1 MPARQT
7 GDATVSRLQLQVHAR
22 RQVHQGASMRKH
34 GAGLAIASL
43 LAVAAV
49 AGATKPSIIFC
60 VGADKPYLKHILGSG
75 IEVDY
80 GSVDDCGNRTRL
92 WQYTAAVIGS
102 TPGHGSQCVPSCDP
116 VKAKAFAALIE
127 SYAAAGGGVL
137 LMPQEMNVKKQ
148 QLFETTEAF
157 GIKLPLDL
165 LTETNPLDV
174 KPMEHLSMSMAFTS
188 NITAGSPI
196 TAGVKQVWY
205 PNGGFYNAQATNPLM
220 PVDPSWTCLVHAMP
234 TTTTAP
240 LNTQRSS
247 MEPPPASDQSF
258 LPNGTVAPC
267 FVASRPFAGGG
278 RVAALNQW
286 SQFTLGS
293 GLVDYYLFHLQIMQT
308 GDGTR
313 TSDMSLLLDNMWKWL
328 STAPA
333 DSKLGGY
340 VTNDTRLMYANELP
354 GAMDAWNETSHQWPE
369 EDLIVDPSLW
379 PAENI
384 YHGVIGLKTTHG
396 TGTSTV
402 AEYAAAAAGLDLQFL
417 VFVDDIKH
425 LTNASLAALK
435 AECAAHSTPNLTLWA
450 GYSMPNN
457 IGNYIV
463 NWGPDV
469 ELPPDEFMRPCDC
482 KCPLPNGIECPA
494 FEIQPMNDFI
504 PCPNASC
511 KPNSVPAPGCTA
523 DCKFQLSN
531 GTMSGQLVRA
541 LWLTCCAAVPAGM
554 NKQSICMYAELT
566 MTARAGS
573 GGIVPVGHHWGQ
585 R

>member
-1 MPARQT
+1 M
-7 GDATVSRLQLQVHAR
+7 H
-22 RQVHQGASMRKH
+22 KH
-34 GAGLAIASL
+34 GTGLRIASL
-43 LAVAAV
+43 LAVAAGV
-49 AGATKPSIIFC
+49 AAAAAKPSILFC
-60 VGADKPYLKHILGSG
+60 VGVDKPYLKHILGSG

-92 WQYTAAVIGS
+92 WQYTAVVIGS

-148 QLFETTEAF
+148 QLFETTEEF

-165 LTETNPLDV
+165 LTETNPLDL

-188 NITAGSPI
+188 NITDGSPI

-220 PVDPSWTCLVHAMP
+220 PVDPSWTCLVHAMA

-240 LNTQRSS
+240 LDTQRAS
-247 MEPPPASDQSF
+247 MEPPPTSDQSF

-267 FVASRPFAGGG
+267 FVASRPYVGGG

-293 GLVDYYLFHLQIMQT
+293 GLTDYYLFHLQIMQT

-313 TSDMSLLLDNMWKWL
+313 TSDMSMLLDNMWKWL
-328 STAPA
+328 ATAPA
-333 DSKLGGY
+333 GCKLGGY
-340 VTNDTRLMYANELP
+340 VTNDTRLMFANELP

-369 EDLIVDPSLW
+369 EILMADPSLW

-384 YHGVIGLKTTHG
+384 YHGMIGMKTTYG
-396 TGTSTV
+396 SGTSTV

-417 VFVDDIKH
+417 VFVDDFKH

-435 AECAAHSTPNLTLWA
+435 AECAALSTPNLTLWA

-469 ELPPDEFMRPCDC
+469 KLPPDEFMRPCDC

-504 PCPNASC
+504 ACPNASC
-511 KPNSVPAPGCTA
+511 KPNSIPAPGCTA
-523 DCKFQLSN
+523 DCKVQLSN

-541 LWLTCCAAVPAGM
+541 VFWLALLYYY
-554 NKQSICMYAELT
+554 QELT
-566 MTARAGS
+566 SISFSSMMS
-573 GGIVPVGHHWGQ
+573 
-585 R
+585 